1 MGLSGHNNSVSDE
14 AGIAIIK
21 HAFERGITHFDT
33 ADMYGPKTNEILVG
47 KVQLATKFGVE
58 SMGPGGPVINGT
70 PEFVRSSLEASLQR
84 LDVDY
89 IDLYYIIRV
98 DHKTP
103 IEDTVSIAGLKNPVL
118 SSFNTN

>member
-1 MGLSGHNNSVSDE
+1 MGLSDHNVSVSDE
-14 AGIAIIK
+14 VGIAIIK

-33 ADMYGPKTNEILVG
+33 ADFYGPKTNEILVG

-70 PEFVRSSLEASLQR
+70 PAFVRSSLEASLQR

-89 IDLYYIIRV
+89 IDLYYIIRI
-98 DHKTP
+98 DTKTP
-103 IEDTVSIAGLKNPVL
+103 IEDTVSIAALKTLIYL
-118 SSFNTN
+118 SLTN

>member
-1 MGLSGHNNSVSDE
+1 MSLTGHDHSVSDE
-14 AGIAIIK
+14 DGIAIIK
-21 HAFERGITHFDT
+21 HAVERGVTHIDT
-33 ADMYGPKTNEILVG
+33 ADFYGPKTNEILVG

-58 SMGPGGPVINGT
+58 SMGPDGPVINGT

-98 DHKTP
+98 DRNTP
-103 IEDTVSIAGLKNPVL
+103 IED
-118 SSFNTN
+118 